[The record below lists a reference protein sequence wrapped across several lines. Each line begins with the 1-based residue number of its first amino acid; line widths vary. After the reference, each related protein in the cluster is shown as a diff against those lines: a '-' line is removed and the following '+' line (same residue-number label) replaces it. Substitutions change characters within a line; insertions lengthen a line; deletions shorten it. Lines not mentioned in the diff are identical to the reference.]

1 MAFREVL
8 VTEVKEVLRAWLAGL
23 GKRPAAARAGVNPR
37 PRPGISGPRR
47 RPRFSGDSGEGPRT
61 DELIG
66 VVVGAVRPA
75 RPAGHGSSWEA
86 LAARGDEI
94 SGWVRQGLTLV
105 KIGELQE
112 RSGTAVPY
120 RTLARFAARECGC
133 PRPGWPGVTVRF
145 YDPPPGRELQVDS
158 RLSRHDP

>member
-23 GKRPAAARAGVNPR
+23 GKRPAAARAGVNVKTAAR
-37 PRPGISGPRR
+37 YIRAAQEAGLSR
-47 RPRFSGDSGEGPRT
+47 DSGEGRLT

-86 LAARGDEI
+86 LAAREGRDHR
-94 SGWVRQGLTLV
+94 V
-105 KIGELQE
+105 GE
-112 RSGTAVPY
+112 G
-120 RTLARFAARECGC
+120 RT
-133 PRPGWPGVTVRF
+133 
-145 YDPPPGRELQVDS
+145 
-158 RLSRHDP
+158 